1 MNRIQIAVAL
11 LTTIQLVSAQEKLS
25 REEALT
31 YAKIVSADAQQLNGT
46 PIATDVDAQQPVA
59 VKEENYGGMVLPQKN
74 LKAETLAQAGETPV
88 PIGQMWLL
96 KLTLVQDGSG
106 IPGDKLRLAKVK
118 HDGEDFTVPQ
128 CALAVRRI
136 DSGGLEL
143 LVFGKDKV
151 PLLKVPLK
159 KIEARQ
165 ESPIDLS
172 AERTGDEGF
181 VTLKILG
188 KYEAKLKV
196 TELEL

>member
-11 LTTIQLVSAQEKLS
+11 LATIQLISAQEKLA

-31 YAKIVSADAQQLNGT
+31 YAKIVSADAKQLNGT
-46 PIATDVDAQQPVA
+46 PIPTDVDAQEPVA

-74 LKAETLAQAGETPV
+74 LKAETIAQAGETPL
-88 PIGQMWLL
+88 PIGQLWLH
-96 KLTLVQDGSG
+96 KLTLVRDGSG
-106 IPGDKLRLAKVK
+106 IPGDKLRLATVK
-118 HDGEDFTVPQ
+118 HNGEDITVPQ
-128 CALAVRRI
+128 CALGVRRN
-136 DSGGLEL
+136 DSGALEL

-159 KIEARQ
+159 KIEAQQ
-165 ESPIDLS
+165 EPPIDLS
-172 AERTGDEGF
+172 AERTGDEGS

-188 KYEAKLKV
+188 KYEAKLRV